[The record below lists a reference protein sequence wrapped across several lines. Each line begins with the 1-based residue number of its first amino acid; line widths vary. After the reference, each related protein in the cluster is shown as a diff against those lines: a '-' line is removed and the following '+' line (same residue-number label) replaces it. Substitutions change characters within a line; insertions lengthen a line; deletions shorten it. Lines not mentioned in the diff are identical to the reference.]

1 MYYILLI
8 DGSQMLQDPSKRRYW
23 NFEFVVPQ
31 SDYKLPSW
39 FINQSSTASI
49 TIKLDPNRANSELIG
64 VAMVF
69 CFRANSSVEDDFW
82 CEIRDG
88 SGKYWKTT
96 VALNVEQSRTSD
108 HLFLHYNSCE
118 NVFKTELDT
127 HGLSLLTSLDTHGLS
142 LLTSLDTHGFSLPTS
157 WDTLEFSFFSAR
169 DKRCSSCEPCGVRL
183 VYEEDIKEL
192 KEITNKYIND
202 QKDVQS
208 SHSRR

>member
-8 DGSQMLQDPSKRRYW
+8 DGSQMLQDPSKRRDGD
-23 NFEFVVPQ
+23 FEFVVPQ

-69 CFRANSSVEDDFW
+69 CFRANSSVEDF
-82 CEIRDG
+82 CCKISDG
-88 SGKYWKTT
+88 SGKYWQETT
-96 VALNVEQSRTSD
+96 IDLGVAQSRMSD
-108 HLFLHYNSCE
+108 HLFLHYNSRR
-118 NVFKTELDT
+118 NVFKGKMLE
-127 HGLSLLTSLDTHGLS
+127 
-142 LLTSLDTHGFSLPTS
+142 PTS

-169 DKRCSSCEPCGVRL
+169 DKHCSSCEPCGVRL

-192 KEITNKYIND
+192 KEITNKYINE

-208 SHSRR
+208 SHSQR